1 MSSSSAAERNWS
13 TYDFIHSKKR
23 NKLTDARARDLV
35 YVHSNLRLV
44 DKISAVDYTEAT
56 VEWEEWAVEDSDSES
71 DSESSN
77 DS

>member
-1 MSSSSAAERNWS
+1 MLPEKNWS
-13 TYDFIHSKKR
+13 TYEFIHSKKR

-35 YVHSNLRLV
+35 NVHSNLRLV

-56 VEWEEWAVEDSDSES
+56 VEWEEWAVEDSDSTES

>member
-1 MSSSSAAERNWS
+1 M
-13 TYDFIHSKKR
+13 
-23 NKLTDARARDLV
+23 V

>member
-1 MSSSSAAERNWS
+1 M
-13 TYDFIHSKKR
+13 

-44 DKISAVDYTEAT
+44 NKISAVDYTEAT

-71 DSESSN
+71 DSENSN